1 MSVQPRIAPLLSDSL
16 RAAVLTDGRPLRQI
30 AAQASVPVSSISR
43 FTRRERGLSCHAMDR
58 VAGVLGVQLRPASRS
73 P

>member
-1 MSVQPRIAPLLSDSL
+1 MNVHRIAPTLTDTL
-16 RAAVLTDGRPLRQI
+16 RAAVLMDGRPLRRI

-43 FTRRERGLSCHAMDR
+43 FTRRQRGLSATSMDR
-58 VAGVLGVQLRPASRS
+58 VAGVLGVQLRPAAQS

>member
-1 MSVQPRIAPLLSDSL
+1 MNVQPRIAPTLSDTL

-30 AAQASVPVSSISR
+30 ATQAAVPVSSISR

-58 VAGVLGVQLRPASRS
+58 VAGVLGVQLRPVARTA
-73 P
+73 

>member
-1 MSVQPRIAPLLSDSL
+1 MNVHRIAPTLSDAL
-16 RAAVLTDGRPLRQI
+16 RAAVIMDGRPLRRI

-43 FTRRERGLSCHAMDR
+43 FTRRQRGLSATAMDR
-58 VAGVLGVQLRPASRS
+58 VAGVLGVQLRPAAQS